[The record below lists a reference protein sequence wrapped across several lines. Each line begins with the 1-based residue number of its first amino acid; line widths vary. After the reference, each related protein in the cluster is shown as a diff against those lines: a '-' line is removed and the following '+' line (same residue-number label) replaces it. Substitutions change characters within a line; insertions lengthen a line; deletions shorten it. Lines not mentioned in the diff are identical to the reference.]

1 MLVEPLLGYEEE
13 YGKMMDQLH
22 RPFEGTV
29 ESKRR
34 AQQDLLAQ
42 FGMSLDTV
50 AKKASG
56 GDRTVI
62 EQPGR
67 GRRRAGRGGRRFGDR
82 DDKR

>member
-13 YGKMMDQLH
+13 YEKMMDQLH
-22 RPFEGTV
+22 RPFEGTA

-42 FGMSLDTV
+42 FGMSLDSV
-50 AKKASG
+50 AQKASG
-56 GDRTVI
+56 GERVMV

-67 GRRRAGRGGRRFGDR
+67 GRRRRGRGGRRFGDR
-82 DDKR
+82 DD